1 MSEGTLSISHY
12 KGYSRYINIIIGI
25 GDLININLSWFVAFQ
40 IISND
45 QIIFTK
51 PEFINSVLIFNIS
64 WLLLIAV
71 YLPYKTFRKLMVM
84 PLLRRVV
91 LVMILHLLVI
101 VGYISF
107 VNLGLSFQLLGL
119 WFAISLSLALLFRIL
134 FINALSIYRKKGYN
148 YRNIV
153 IYGYTASSR
162 MFHDVVID
170 NPNYGYRFLGYFD
183 NNHEDHNITGNLLHL
198 KNIII
203 EEGVDEVFIAVPY
216 IDKIKLNELIE
227 YCDYHF
233 VKVKL
238 ISDLSGL
245 SERRIDL
252 ELYEHVPVLN
262 VNPIPLDQMTN
273 KVVKRLFDII
283 FSILVIVSVLSWL
296 FPLVSILIYI
306 SSGQPILFIQK
317 RSGKRNR
324 NFNCYKFRTMRVNQ
338 VADSK
343 QSTKTDQRVTKLG
356 RILRKTSIDELPQF
370 FNTLI
375 GDMSVVG
382 PRPHMLQH
390 TVDFSQKVD
399 RYMMRHNVK
408 PGITGL
414 AQIKGFRGEISNLS
428 ELKGRVDLDKFYI
441 EHWSL
446 GFDIKIA
453 FHTIINVLKGQ
464 KKAY

>member
-1 MSEGTLSISHY
+1 
-12 KGYSRYINIIIGI
+12 
-25 GDLININLSWFVAFQ
+25 
-40 IISND
+40 
-45 QIIFTK
+45 
-51 PEFINSVLIFNIS
+51 
-64 WLLLIAV
+64 
-71 YLPYKTFRKLMVM
+71 
-84 PLLRRVV
+84 
-91 LVMILHLLVI
+91 
-101 VGYISF
+101 
-107 VNLGLSFQLLGL
+107 
-119 WFAISLSLALLFRIL
+119 
-134 FINALSIYRKKGYN
+134 
-148 YRNIV
+148 
-153 IYGYTASSR
+153 
-162 MFHDVVID
+162 
-170 NPNYGYRFLGYFD
+170 
-183 NNHEDHNITGNLLHL
+183 
-198 KNIII
+198 
-203 EEGVDEVFIAVPY
+203 
-216 IDKIKLNELIE
+216 
-227 YCDYHF
+227 
-233 VKVKL
+233 
-238 ISDLSGL
+238 
-245 SERRIDL
+245 
-252 ELYEHVPVLN
+252 
-262 VNPIPLDQMTN
+262 
-273 KVVKRLFDII
+273 
-283 FSILVIVSVLSWL
+283 
-296 FPLVSILIYI
+296 LIYI

-324 NFNCYKFRTMRVNQ
+324 NFTCYKFRTMRVNQ

-370 FNTLI
+370 FNALI

-390 TVDFSQKVD
+390 TVDFSQKVE